1 MKKLICILLVI
12 TSILTICSCGKQSDT
27 PSTQAPQTNNKPS
40 VSDEDLKIAFA
51 KLLIAEEGINV
62 MASIVLND
70 WSTHE
75 HMLSYWN
82 EEIADYY
89 GNESKY
95 NDFKR
100 RIDTINGVFDEV
112 KATMGSTSTGD
123 FYNALKAYYVSVNKY
138 FELVSKAPSG
148 YSKLTYMQA
157 VSNCKS
163 ECQSKQSELDFYI
176 Q

>member
-1 MKKLICILLVI
+1 MKKIICILLVI
-12 TSILTICSCGKQSDT
+12 TSIFAICSCDDPNNN
-27 PSTQAPQTNNKPS
+27 PSNQVPQPNNKPS
-40 VSDEDLKIAFA
+40 VSDEDLKNAFA
-51 KLLIAEEGINV
+51 KLLIAEEGISV
-62 MASIVLND
+62 MASTVLNN

-112 KATMGSTSTGD
+112 KTTMGSTSTGD
-123 FYNALKAYYVSVNKY
+123 FYDALKAYYVSVNKY

-157 VSNCKS
+157 ISDCKS

-176 Q
+176 